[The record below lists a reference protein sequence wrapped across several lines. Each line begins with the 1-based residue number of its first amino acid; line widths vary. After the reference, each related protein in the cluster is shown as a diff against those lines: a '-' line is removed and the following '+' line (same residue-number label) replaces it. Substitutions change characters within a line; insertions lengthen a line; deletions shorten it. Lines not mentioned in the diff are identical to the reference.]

1 MSYGKIYETTYWGIL
16 PEYIFLGFNKTLAF
30 ISQSA
35 RFFISTIKVTIDTI
49 LETIDR
55 TNYN

>member
-1 MSYGKIYETTYWGIL
+1 MSYGKIYETTYWVIL

-55 TNYN
+55 TNY